1 MKSVNSYRN
10 STIFLI
16 AAGLSLLLLGLFLIV
31 FPFDDYSSNMNLM
44 SIALAAAGALYV
56 IAFSVNK
63 KLQFRPGWTLSQG
76 FYLIIMGILVLYSY
90 DREFSDSM
98 NLLFAMWA
106 LSSASAQLAACV
118 QLRSLEYVNW
128 WRMMLAGISNII
140 FFAYFVIDPLSDYIS
155 TYTSFGIY
163 ILVSG
168 IICLSEP
175 FIYRITLD

>member
-63 KLQFRPGWTLSQG
+63 KLQLSQG